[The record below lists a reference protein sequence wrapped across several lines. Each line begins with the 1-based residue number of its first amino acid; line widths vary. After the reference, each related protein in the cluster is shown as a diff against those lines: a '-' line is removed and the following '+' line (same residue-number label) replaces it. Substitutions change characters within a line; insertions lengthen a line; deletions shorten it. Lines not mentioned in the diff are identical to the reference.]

1 MARRHGEFMK
11 WLLLLLAGCD
21 IGVPATTTLH
31 RYAVVSLVETADRCM
46 NMPHF
51 HYTFAVD
58 EPAARLVHASGGFDA
73 TSELPRPWMNSKEAA
88 TYYVA
93 ELAMQPVPE
102 APIASRGMCASEWTS
117 YWGEVKRV
125 VPAATL
131 ADARA
136 KLAVITRDGWPSR

>member
-21 IGVPATTTLH
+21 IGAPATTLH
-31 RYAVVSLVETADRCM
+31 TYAVVSLVDTGESCT
-46 NMPHF
+46 NVPWF

-58 EPAARLVHASGGFDA
+58 EPGARLVHASGRIGAVD
-73 TSELPRPWMNSKEAA
+73 LPRPWMNSIPAA

-102 APIASRGMCASEWTS
+102 APIASRGMCAEERTS

-131 ADARA
+131 ADARR
-136 KLAVITRDGWPSR
+136 KLATIERDGWPSR

>member
-1 MARRHGEFMK
+1 MVRPHGEFMK

-21 IGVPATTTLH
+21 IGAPATTLH
-31 RYAVVSLVETADRCM
+31 TYAVVSLVDTAEPCT
-46 NMPHF
+46 NMVRY

-58 EPAARLVHASGGFDA
+58 EPAARLVHASGGMDA
-73 TSELPRPWMNSKEAA
+73 RLELPRPWMNSKPAP

-93 ELAMQPVPE
+93 DLAMQPVPE
-102 APIASRGMCASEWTS
+102 APIASRGMCAEQRTS

-131 ADARA
+131 ADAR
-136 KLAVITRDGWPSR
+136 KELATIERDGWPNR